1 MNSIQEQYKELYEN
15 FQSVVDHLRT
25 VYEGDDPDNYLSQLE
40 SELQKSEKVLNS
52 FNPEKMK
59 CENEISY
66 MEVTITGD
74 YPNLEEWIE
83 VMQISKFTKDPFGF
97 HVQYVYRSIHGEAIQ
112 VVSDDMT
119 PHIET
124 DEEYAQRVAS
134 INMEGI
140 EEESDE

>member
-1 MNSIQEQYKELYEN
+1 
-15 FQSVVDHLRT
+15 
-25 VYEGDDPDNYLSQLE
+25 
-40 SELQKSEKVLNS
+40 
-52 FNPEKMK
+52 MK
-59 CENEISY
+59 CENEINY

-74 YPNLEEWIE
+74 YSKLKEWIE

-97 HVQYVYRSIHGEAIQ
+97 DVQYVYRSIHGEAIQ

-124 DEEYAQRVAS
+124 DEEYSQRVAS